1 MQHCVACT
9 ELAATRTQVVVG
21 VAPFLSTGTSMR
33 TSSADV
39 MLVGEAPGATEDATG
54 MPFVG
59 KAGML
64 LDQLLAEV
72 GLPRSTVAVVNVLK
86 CRPPG
91 NRAPSKSEVANCRG
105 WLSAQ
110 IAVVDPQVICA
121 LGGTAARWFFG
132 DRAKISDL
140 RGCAH
145 QIDGRQVVSTS
156 HPSAAIRFGPAGMP
170 RAALRE
176 DLALVASLV
185 AGGANRASGADRAS
199 GANRAGGADRA
210 SNADS
215 ASGADREDTV
225 AP

>member
-1 MQHCVACT
+1 MQNCVACT

-21 VAPFLSTGTSMR
+21 VVPSISTGASTGTS
-33 TSSADV
+33 SAAV

-54 MPFVG
+54 VPFVG
-59 KAGML
+59 KAGVL

-72 GLPRSTVAVVNVLK
+72 GLPRPTVAVVNVLK

-91 NRAPSKSEVANCRG
+91 NRAPSKAEVVNCRG
-105 WLSAQ
+105 WLTAQ

-132 DRAKISDL
+132 DRAKISEL
-140 RGCAH
+140 RGSAH
-145 QIDGRQVVSTS
+145 QIGGRQVVSTY

-176 DLALVASLV
+176 DLAFVASLV
-185 AGGANRASGADRAS
+185 AA
-199 GANRAGGADRA
+199 
-210 SNADS
+210 
-215 ASGADREDTV
+215 GADREGS
-225 AP
+225 PKP